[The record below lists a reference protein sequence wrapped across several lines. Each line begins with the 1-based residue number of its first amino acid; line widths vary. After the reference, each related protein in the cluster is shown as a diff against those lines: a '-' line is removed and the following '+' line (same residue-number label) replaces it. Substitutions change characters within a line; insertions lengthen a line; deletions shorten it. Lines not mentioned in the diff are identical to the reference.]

1 MVYIFFETKTFKQHP
16 VTLSMIVTLP
26 YEEVHLPM
34 ETILEE
40 QMQALKR
47 AGYDTAKFGY
57 TGVRR
62 DNSPTAY
69 AFKLT
74 DLAQK
79 RQDAWGDTSK
89 HIDLDDRVLQEKVGI
104 LKPYVELLF
113 GKPFDKPLEVRL
125 VPGAKYLEEINKHA
139 EELYKKLGS
148 PYVPLQNP
156 PAAALHPHGK
166 EILIADKAIFNV
178 ETDKG
183 IASRTEQRWPEHWLE
198 YNLFTSLADA
208 AFRQARHEWGE
219 DYVEIFK
226 ALPSQWAFGVQMMRA
241 TINQRMQEKAYA
253 ANPIWA
259 IDGVLD
265 FFSTVCQGKHTIEAN
280 TRLLQYRFVRA
291 LEKKGKTLAQISMID
306 MTIGPPMI
314 SFVTGTQH
322 PDNPFEREKRALYK
336 NGAR

>member
-1 MVYIFFETKTFKQHP
+1 LVYIFFETKTFKQHP

-47 AGYDTAKFGY
+47 AGFDTAKFGY

-69 AFKLT
+69 TFKLT
-74 DLAQK
+74 DLAQA

-113 GKPFDKPLEVRL
+113 GKPFDKPLDIRL
-125 VPGAKYLEEINKHA
+125 VPSAQYLKEINKRA
-139 EELYKKLGS
+139 KSLYNKLQA
-148 PYVPLQNP
+148 PYSPLQNP
-156 PAAALHPHGK
+156 PASSLHTHSQ
-166 EILIADKAIFNV
+166 EILISDKAIFNV

-183 IASRTEQRWPEHWLE
+183 IASRTEQLWPEHWLE
-198 YNLFTSLADA
+198 YNLFNSLADA
-208 AFRQARHEWGE
+208 AFRQARQEWGE
-219 DYVEIFK
+219 DYVKIFK
-226 ALPSQWAFGVQMMRA
+226 PLPSQWAFGVQMMRE
-241 TINQRMQEKAYA
+241 TVNQRMQEKAYA

-259 IDGVLD
+259 IDCVLD
-265 FFSTVCQGKHTIEAN
+265 FFSTVCQNKNTMEAN
-280 TRLLQYRFVRA
+280 VRLLQYRFVRA
-291 LEKKGKTLAQISMID
+291 LERKGKTLAQISMID
-306 MTIGPPMI
+306 MAIGPPMI

-322 PDNPFEREKRALYK
+322 PDNPFFGKKAAFYE